1 VFFLLG
7 RPAMNMVELQDKR
20 TLDFLTKKKKRKKR
34 KEFEFLSY
42 HLEERLFSCQKL
54 FCAFHD

>member
-20 TLDFLTKKKKRKKR
+20 TLDFLTKKKKKKEKKR
-34 KEFEFLSY
+34 I
-42 HLEERLFSCQKL
+42 
-54 FCAFHD
+54 